1 MFQVQVLNNALEGN
15 KQRSMTLENDL
26 ILTSK
31 QLEEEKSRQKEIKQK
46 VQDAENRKLESEK
59 QLQAK
64 MDEMREDMKELK
76 GKIVSL
82 TR

>member
-1 MFQVQVLNNALEGN
+1 MEGN

-26 ILTSK
+26 ILTAK
-31 QLEEEKSRQKEIKQK
+31 QLEEEKHRQKETKQK

-59 QLQAK
+59 QLQATMEAMK
-64 MDEMREDMKELK
+64 EDMKDLK
-76 GKIVSL
+76 SRIVSL